1 MYDLANHFKARIINI
16 RIFILVQYVGYTVQT
31 QIDDMAYLRILPFSC
46 EQKNTPE
53 SLLPT
58 EKV

>member
-1 MYDLANHFKARIINI
+1 MLTNI
-16 RIFILVQYVGYTVQT
+16 RIFTIVQYVGCTVQT
-31 QIDDMAYLRILPFSC
+31 QIDDMAYLRILPVSC
-46 EQKNTPE
+46 KQNNTPE

>member
-1 MYDLANHFKARIINI
+1 MVTNI
-16 RIFILVQYVGYTVQT
+16 RIFTLVQYVGYTVQT